1 MRRSDNTNT
10 IPFFR
15 LKNRPKTP
23 SWAALECASKGWI
36 WNGRKLTNREAWT
49 NAVKDSF
56 YKLKSSTKQ

>member
-1 MRRSDNTNT
+1 MKHHDNNA
-10 IPFFR
+10 IPFYR

-23 SWAALECASKGWI
+23 HTTAVECATKGWM

-56 YKLKSSTKQ
+56 YKLKSQ